1 MFRIVHGRCISCN
14 ESATGALNSRPFT
27 TWLLL
32 PQVYTKNGCCK
43 RPKTTMEDLVKGAR
57 MFFSPSPVGRCA
69 CLRAYPLSFRACPL
83 HDLFYLYS
91 FFSLPLV
98 VFAVVFSLSLSL
110 PKRNGKS
117 LRFIYSGTRFVPSF
131 SFHLIFERCD
141 FLDRSTFEKHDSRWS
156 VNSSLPSLGEKR
168 ETEWKQYVSGW
179 WIVVG
184 SFQVSVSD
192 KFDRESI
199 CIGRKIYF
207 IYIIIILKIF

>member
-1 MFRIVHGRCISCN
+1 
-14 ESATGALNSRPFT
+14 
-27 TWLLL
+27 
-32 PQVYTKNGCCK
+32 
-43 RPKTTMEDLVKGAR
+43 

-156 VNSSLPSLGEKR
+156 VNSSLPSLPRGKEGNRMKTVR
-168 ETEWKQYVSGW
+168 FWLVDRC
-179 WIVVG
+179 WIFP
-184 SFQVSVSD
+184 SFS
-192 KFDRESI
+192 F
-199 CIGRKIYF
+199 G
-207 IYIIIILKIF
+207 